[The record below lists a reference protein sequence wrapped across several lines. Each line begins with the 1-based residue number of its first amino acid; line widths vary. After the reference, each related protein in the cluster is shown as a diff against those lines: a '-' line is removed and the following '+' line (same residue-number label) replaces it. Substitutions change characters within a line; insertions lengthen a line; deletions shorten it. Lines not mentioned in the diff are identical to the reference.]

1 MRKRV
6 IAVLVTIVVALT
18 TVSIAAAG
26 NTVLKISA
34 QKTALKY
41 NVTKLTARAGTV
53 TISMLNPSAIFKHNV
68 AIKGNGVN
76 KKGATVGKG
85 GISKVVVT
93 LKPGK
98 YTFYCTVPGHE
109 AGGMKGTLIV
119 TK

>member
-1 MRKRV
+1 MGKR
-6 IAVLVTIVVALT
+6 AVAPLAVVAVALA
-18 TVSIAAAG
+18 TVSVAAAG
-26 NTVLKISA
+26 NTLLKISA

-41 NVTKLTARAGTV
+41 NVTKLNATAGKV
-53 TISMLNPSAIFKHNV
+53 TISMANPSAIFKHDV

-85 GISKVVVT
+85 GTSKVVVT

-109 AGGMKGTLIV
+109 AAGMKGTLTV